1 VSDAEL
7 LFVCCVAAILVL
19 ATFLTFVARRR
30 VMSDYWLPDGSKDD
44 QSLDKHRS
52 QFVSVT

>member
-1 VSDAEL
+1 L